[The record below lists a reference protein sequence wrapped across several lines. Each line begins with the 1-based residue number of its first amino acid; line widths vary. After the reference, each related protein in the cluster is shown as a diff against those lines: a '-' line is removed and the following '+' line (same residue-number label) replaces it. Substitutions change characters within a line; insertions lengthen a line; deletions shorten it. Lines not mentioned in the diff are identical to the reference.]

1 MATTTIFSVLTNLIY
16 SFVLMQAEMLAY
28 LRPGQFLVGPLLK
41 KNRAHVILTVRF
53 PTSAAVFDTAAPH
66 PEKHTGAILQILK
79 KFVKEK
85 SNFHLIKAMVLKNGE
100 TGRFEAWYLSNTFK
114 WVDVL
119 EMTLLP
125 TASKYWN

>member
-1 MATTTIFSVLTNLIY
+1 MLSNLVY
-16 SFVLMQAEMLAY
+16 SFVLMQAEILAY
-28 LRPGQFLVGPLLK
+28 LRPAQFLVGPLLK

-79 KFVKEK
+79 NIGKEK
-85 SNFHLIKAMVLKNGE
+85 SNFHLIKAVMLKDGQ
-100 TGRFEAWYLSNTFK
+100 TGRFEAWYLSNTLK
-114 WVDVL
+114 WVDVV

-125 TASKYWN
+125 TASKY